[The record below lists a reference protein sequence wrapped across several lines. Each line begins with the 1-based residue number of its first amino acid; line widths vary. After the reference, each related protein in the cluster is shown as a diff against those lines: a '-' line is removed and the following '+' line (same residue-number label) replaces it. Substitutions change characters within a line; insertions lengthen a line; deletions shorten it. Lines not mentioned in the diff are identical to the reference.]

1 MQGKFG
7 QPKIF
12 CNIFIVSVST
22 NRNFDKIF
30 VFVFVFN
37 TKEVPGVRKVFICFE
52 ISKIFL
58 NLPKKFDNLTVIKSG
73 NSLVLEKKLCKVSWN
88 HLKCKPEWML
98 VTFNELL
105 NEWYSFLVGHSI
117 VFCSHLIFQTII
129 LRNVVHTF
137 VFRPCQLYHRLNSNY
152 GQIACSCCSTVLPG
166 WPE

>member
-1 MQGKFG
+1 MLCCVG
-7 QPKIF
+7 
-12 CNIFIVSVST
+12 NIFWNIGFKNFINSYHFRHFSSRG

-30 VFVFVFN
+30 VYVFVSN

-98 VTFNELL
+98 FHKLSISNVVQFIMIKLLSKELRVTFLQKAK
-105 NEWYSFLVGHSI
+105 FI
-117 VFCSHLIFQTII
+117 
-129 LRNVVHTF
+129 
-137 VFRPCQLYHRLNSNY
+137 QLGFKNL
-152 GQIACSCCSTVLPG
+152 
-166 WPE
+166 

>member
-1 MQGKFG
+1 MKIPMASKKFKSIALL
-7 QPKIF
+7 QY
-12 CNIFIVSVST
+12 CNIFKNWTVLQYCNTFSDSRILQYWLWLLTESLVHT

-88 HLKCKPEWML
+88 HLKCKREWML
-98 VTFNELL
+98 M
-105 NEWYSFLVGHSI
+105 SMISMDSRFL
-117 VFCSHLIFQTII
+117 
-129 LRNVVHTF
+129 
-137 VFRPCQLYHRLNSNY
+137 
-152 GQIACSCCSTVLPG
+152 
-166 WPE
+166 